1 MNIDFGSNIL
11 SETIIIPVFED
22 RLDALPDVLQSFRAL
37 KLVSS
42 IGTRHAVN
50 WFYGRND
57 EHDFLIVG
65 LGKTDGF
72 NEAIIRE
79 AAGNAGR
86 SIWQERRQSAVV
98 SFEALIRGDL
108 VKQLDTDLIS
118 GWVEGWK
125 LGTYSFTKYKS
136 KPGEKM
142 ATHLY
147 LNVHETEDNHQAI
160 QLGNIRAESVIWAR
174 ELTNEP
180 PNGLRPRMLAERVAE
195 RFAETQVQ
203 IKLYEGAGL
212 DEQQFAG
219 LTAVGRGSSHSPVFI
234 ELRYCTDASLPL
246 TALIGKGITFDTG
259 GISLK
264 RDYDLSEMRMDMAGA
279 AAVLG
284 ALDIIVNSGTA
295 ANVAV
300 LIPVAENCPFYDA
313 LLPGETIRYANGLTV
328 QVCNTDAEGRLIL
341 ADALIH
347 AHTIGAS
354 EAINVATLTNSVAH
368 AFGSKIVAAFGDD
381 AITAALKASGAPF
394 GEKLWQ
400 MPLEL
405 EYESYL
411 DSDYADISHISNVPG
426 ARVITPAL
434 FLHKFVDAS
443 LKWVHIDMNG
453 AKSASSAKGEHAV
466 GATGFGVRML
476 AAYLMDRAV
485 LRMEETNK

>member
-1 MNIDFGSNIL
+1 MNVELGSNTA
-11 SETIIIPVFED
+11 SRTIIIPVFED
-22 RLDALPDVLQSFRAL
+22 RLDALPEVLRGFRAL
-37 KLVSS
+37 KQVPS
-42 IGTRHAVN
+42 IGARHAVN

-57 EHDFLIVG
+57 EHDFLLVG

-72 NEAIIRE
+72 NGAIIRE

-86 SIWQERRQSAVV
+86 AVWQERRQSAVV
-98 SFEALIRGDL
+98 SFEALITGDL
-108 VKQLDTDLIS
+108 AKQLDTDIIS

-136 KPGEKM
+136 KPAEQM

-147 LNVHETEDNHQAI
+147 VDVQETEDNLRAI
-160 QLGNIRAESVIWAR
+160 QLGEIRAESVIWAR

-180 PNGLRPRMLAERVAE
+180 PNGLRPGMLAERVAE

-203 IKLYEGAGL
+203 IKLYEG

-219 LTAVGRGSSHSPVFI
+219 LAAVGRGSKHSPVFI

-246 TALIGKGITFDTG
+246 TALIGKGVTFDTG
-259 GISLK
+259 GINLK
-264 RDYDLSEMRMDMAGA
+264 QDYDFSEMRMDMAGA

-284 ALDIIVNSGTA
+284 ALDIIVNSGTL

-300 LIPVAENCPFYDA
+300 LIPAAENCPFDDA

-328 QVCNTDAEGRLIL
+328 QVSNTDAEGRLIL

-354 EAINVATLTNSVAH
+354 EAIDLATLTYSVVH
-368 AFGSKIVAAFGDD
+368 AFGSKFAAAFGDD
-381 AITAALKASGAPF
+381 AMTDSLKAFGAPF

-400 MPLEL
+400 LPLEL

-411 DSDYADISHISNVPG
+411 DSDYADISNISRVPE
-426 ARVITPAL
+426 ARVIIPAL

-453 AKSASSAKGEHAV
+453 VKAASSAKGEYAV
-466 GATGFGVRML
+466 GATGFGTRML
-476 AAYLMDRAV
+476 AAYLMDRAA
-485 LRMEETNK
+485 LRTEDTNK